1 MTPSTR
7 LISSMRRVA
16 MAVLGTLAW
25 AGAGAA
31 NAAPT
36 SAAPN
41 TPAPAPGVPL
51 KLASGVEVKLLQPG
65 RTPLSYA
72 TAADRVRVHYEGRL
86 LDGKVFD
93 SSYTRGQPAEF
104 PLSRVVRCWTEG
116 MQQVPVGATAELR
129 CPSATAY
136 GAKGAGGV
144 IPPNA
149 DLVFKVEL
157 IEILR

>member
-1 MTPSTR
+1 MTPALKR
-7 LISSMRRVA
+7 F
-16 MAVLGTLAW
+16 AVLLPAVLLTGLA
-25 AGAGAA
+25 GSAA
-31 NAAPT
+31 FAQATPAAP
-36 SAAPN
+36 S
-41 TPAPAPGVPL
+41 GPL
-51 KLASGVEVKLLQPG
+51 KLASGVEIKLLQPG

-157 IEILR
+157 LEILR

>member
-1 MTPSTR
+1 MTHP
-7 LISSMRRVA
+7 LIRPVA
-16 MAVLGTLAW
+16 GLWTAWIAAVLGA
-25 AGAGAA
+25 
-31 NAAPT
+31 
-36 SAAPN
+36 SAHAQSQPS
-41 TPAPAPGVPL
+41 VPL
-51 KLASGVEVKLLQPG
+51 KLASGVEVKLLQSG

-86 LDGKVFD
+86 LDGTVFD
-93 SSYTRGQPAEF
+93 SSYTRGKPAEF

-116 MQQVPVGATAELR
+116 MQQVPVGATAELH

-149 DLVFKVEL
+149 DLIFKVEL
-157 IEILR
+157 LEILR